1 MTQYD
6 NALDIGW
13 ALKAYYYF
21 RNNLFTVMYDRFCLA
36 LAAAREIGWGINGLD
51 NLPNH
56 LGKRRVGR
64 EIA

>member
-36 LAAAREIGWGINGLD
+36 LAAAPRNW
-51 NLPNH
+51 
-56 LGKRRVGR
+56 LGHKRP
-64 EIA
+64 